1 MKILFQF
8 HIHSLVVNILATLIR
23 SIVFNISFII
33 IFGAL
38 YAFFST
44 KHLPLDNYFI
54 LSARTQF
61 LIPTPIDNLNN
72 KEKNVLHVQK
82 VLVIIGFT
90 LIILR
95 FLINLFK

>member
-1 MKILFQF
+1 MKILFNM
-8 HIHSLVVNILATLIR
+8 HSLVVNILATLIR

-33 IFGAL
+33 IFGAI
-38 YAFFST
+38 YAFLTT
-44 KHLPLDNYFI
+44 KHLSLDNYFI

-61 LIPTPIDNLNN
+61 LIPTPTDELNVA
-72 KEKNVLHVQK
+72 EKNALHVQK
-82 VLVIIGFT
+82 VLVVIGLA

>member
-1 MKILFQF
+1 MKILFNM
-8 HIHSLVVNILATLIR
+8 HSLVVNILATLIR

-44 KHLPLDNYFI
+44 KRMPLDNYFI

-61 LIPTPIDNLNN
+61 LIPTPRDNLNVV
-72 KEKNVLHVQK
+72 EKNVLHIQK
-82 VLVIIGFT
+82 VLVAIGFA
-90 LIILR
+90 LIFLR

>member
-1 MKILFQF
+1 M
-8 HIHSLVVNILATLIR
+8 HSLVVNILATLIR

-44 KHLPLDNYFI
+44 KQMQLDDYFI

-61 LIPTPIDNLNN
+61 LIPTPRDNLNVA
-72 KEKNVLHVQK
+72 EKNVLQIQK
-82 VLVIIGFT
+82 VIVAIGFA
-90 LIILR
+90 LIFLR

>member
-1 MKILFQF
+1 MKILFNM
-8 HIHSLVVNILATLIR
+8 HSLVVNILATLIR

-33 IFGAL
+33 IFGAI
-38 YAFFST
+38 YAFLAT
-44 KHLPLDNYFI
+44 DKMPLDDYFI

-61 LIPTPIDNLNN
+61 LIHTPTDDLNAA
-72 KEKNVLHVQK
+72 EKNVLHIQK
-82 VLVIIGFT
+82 VLVAIGFA

>member
-1 MKILFQF
+1 MKILFNM
-8 HIHSLVVNILATLIR
+8 HSLVVNILATLIR

-33 IFGAL
+33 IFGAI

-44 KHLPLDNYFI
+44 DKMPLNNYFI

-61 LIPTPIDNLNN
+61 LIPTPRDNLNVV
-72 KEKNVLHVQK
+72 EKNALHIQK
-82 VLVIIGFT
+82 VLVIIGLA

>member
-1 MKILFQF
+1 MKILFNM
-8 HIHSLVVNILATLIR
+8 HSLVVNILATLIR

-33 IFGAL
+33 IFGAI
-38 YAFFST
+38 YAFLAT
-44 KHLPLDNYFI
+44 KRMPLDNYFI

-61 LIPTPIDNLNN
+61 LIPTPTDNLNVV
-72 KEKNVLHVQK
+72 EKNVLHVQK
-82 VLVIIGFT
+82 VLVIIGLA

>member
-1 MKILFQF
+1 M
-8 HIHSLVVNILATLIR
+8 HSLVVNILATLIR

-38 YAFFST
+38 YAFLTT
-44 KHLPLDNYFI
+44 KHLSLDNYFI

-61 LIPTPIDNLNN
+61 LIPTPTDELNVA
-72 KEKNVLHVQK
+72 EKNALHVQK
-82 VLVIIGFT
+82 VLVVIGLA